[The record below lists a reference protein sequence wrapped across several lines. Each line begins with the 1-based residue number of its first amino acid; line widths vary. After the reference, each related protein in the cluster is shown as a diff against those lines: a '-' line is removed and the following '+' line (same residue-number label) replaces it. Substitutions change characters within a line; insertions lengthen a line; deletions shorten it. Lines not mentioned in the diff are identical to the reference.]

1 MKVSNRLANPE
12 RFDADLDQTFLI
24 DADPDLNFTKLEK
37 H

>member
-12 RFDADLDQTFLI
+12 RFDADPDHTLLI
-24 DADPDLNFTKLEK
+24 DADLDLNFTKLGK